1 MPSQLD
7 QQYEAVL
14 AALTGPGGRLV
25 IERDELGRAYVG
37 NFPGTL
43 PLFFKTFA
51 MLNGPTEM
59 IVDGAIRLTFAE
71 ADALSDRIARGL
83 VALAARRSLVSAARA
98 FTCGVGTVIRALPNL
113 QDYKGTK
120 ATSPRARRARARP
133 SPEPCA
139 PPARPGLRPARR

>member
-59 IVDGAIRLTFAE
+59 IVDGGMIT
-71 ADALSDRIARGL
+71 GL
-83 VALAARRSLVSAARA
+83 
-98 FTCGVGTVIRALPNL
+98 
-113 QDYKGTK
+113 
-120 ATSPRARRARARP
+120 PR
-133 SPEPCA
+133 
-139 PPARPGLRPARR
+139 